1 MINKVDSDYET
12 AIGRLI
18 CGGEFPDK
26 ATAFLISPTKAVTAT
41 HALDEHYLGEGEIC
55 LEFLNINKEPITRK
69 ASPIKLFKTP
79 HAPISIL
86 ELEEPVQSNVYLKFC
101 NSQVQKDSIYETFGY
116 PVVKWEMGHR
126 VKNTV
131 LRKVTSDMTSIYDW
145 DIDLNYEANLENFSG
160 LSGAPLLVNGNLVGV
175 VLTESV
181 ANDKVISLGSISVER
196 IKDVLLEAEIPIDE
210 PVIDLSVDEIY
221 DLDENTDF
229 SESIFIV
236 KLESAKIYDHEDCQQ
251 EFFNAEIAKSSI
263 EGRGISTEIKSLLML
278 RNNLKSVWKTQHR
291 VYKDEEDGN
300 ELLTKV
306 YERVE
311 ELNDSTLKSNPNL
324 SLIAKKGV
332 LHQLSDEC
340 KVGWTKNYKIRLKE
354 FLSKKGEKD
363 D

>member
-1 MINKVDSDYET
+1 MINKVESEYET

-18 CGGEFPDK
+18 CGGEITDK
-26 ATAFLISPTKAVTAT
+26 ATAFLISPTKAITAT
-41 HALDEHYLGEGEIC
+41 HALDEYYLEEGEIC
-55 LEFLNINKEPITRK
+55 LEFLNINKEPIKRK
-69 ASPIKLFKTP
+69 ASPIKLSKTS

-131 LRKVTSDMTSIYDW
+131 LRKVTSDMTNIYDW
-145 DIDLNYEANLENFSG
+145 DIDLNYEANLEDFSG
-160 LSGAPLLVNGNLVGV
+160 LSGAPLFVNGNLVGV

-196 IKDVLLEAEIPIDE
+196 IKDILLEAEIPIDE
-210 PVIDLSVDEIY
+210 PIIDLSMDEIY

-291 VYKDEEDGN
+291 VYKDEQDGN

-311 ELNDSTLKSNPNL
+311 ELNDSTLKSNPDL

-354 FLSKKGEKD
+354 YLSKKGEKD